1 MTDDDLPRFGQ
12 AIGRL
17 GIALREPMDTAGL
30 RIYFDALKSIDV
42 EFIIAAAD
50 RLITTT
56 QWFPKPAEWI
66 TSRRPSRTNAPPT
79 YSSGCVRRLRPCARS
94 ATTPDGRRLARVR
107 PNTASR
113 IGGFNAVTVNGC
125 VGSKCWACGRCRH
138 CQPRP
143 TNRKADPPDLSR
155 SFTMIIPNMLNDMHM
170 TDLTP
175 DIPSRIKAGDDWLR
189 GYLPKLLATP
199 EYRAGKTVIVITWD
213 EGQLTNSNI
222 PLFVLSP
229 FVNPGARETRRF
241 DHYSLL
247 RTMQEMLGLGP
258 FLGNAAGAASMRGGA
273 LEL

>member
-1 MTDDDLPRFGQ
+1 MAQIFAPTSPAPYIQSLASTCGLATNFWSVWTRSLANYLAFTSGSTHGQ
-12 AIGRL
+12 TVN
-17 GIALREPMDTAGL
+17 P
-30 RIYFDALKSIDV
+30 
-42 EFIIAAAD
+42 
-50 RLITTT
+50 
-56 QWFPKPAEWI
+56 PPAE
-66 TSRRPSRTNAPPT
+66 APIAGDSIFQQLGT
-79 YSSGCVRRLRPCARS
+79 DWTTLAES
-94 ATTPDGRRLARVR
+94 ATKNCQLNGGALYNPRHIPAAYYTAIRSVCEQRVV
-107 PNTASR
+107 P
-113 IGGFNAVTVNGC
+113 
-125 VGSKCWACGRCRH
+125 
-138 CQPRP
+138 QM
-143 TNRKADPPDLSR
+143 DPPDLSR

-199 EYRAGKTVIVITWD
+199 EYRAGKTVILITWD

-229 FVNPGARETRRF
+229 FVNPGAEETRRF